1 VEEPSALW
9 KSLQR
14 CGRAFSV
21 VESLQCLKPAI
32 SASAYL

>member
-1 VEEPSALW
+1 VDEPSALY
-9 KSLQR
+9 
-14 CGRAFSV
+14 RAFSV